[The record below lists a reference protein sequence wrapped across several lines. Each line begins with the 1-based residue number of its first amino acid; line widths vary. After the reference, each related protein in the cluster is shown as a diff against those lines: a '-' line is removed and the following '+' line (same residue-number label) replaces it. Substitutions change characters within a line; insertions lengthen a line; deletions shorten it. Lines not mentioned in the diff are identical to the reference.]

1 MLTSRAG
8 KLLLVELRPR
18 WIRLLDAQRFTG
30 LSKMIADKLMI
41 FQDFSPI
48 VTVSCLCFAASLLT
62 EVTSNTAIC
71 SIMLPVV
78 AQIAVAI
85 G

>member
-1 MLTSRAG
+1 
-8 KLLLVELRPR
+8 
-18 WIRLLDAQRFTG
+18 
-30 LSKMIADKLMI
+30 MIAEKLMI

-48 VTVSCLCFAASLLT
+48 VTVSCLCFAASMLT

-85 G
+85 R